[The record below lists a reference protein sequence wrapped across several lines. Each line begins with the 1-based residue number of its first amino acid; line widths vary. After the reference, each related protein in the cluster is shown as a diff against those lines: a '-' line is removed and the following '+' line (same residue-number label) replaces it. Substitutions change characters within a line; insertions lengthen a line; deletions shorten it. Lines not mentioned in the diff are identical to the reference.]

1 VQNTP
6 LEEVIMDTPS
16 ISDELRRYLA
26 LFWHFAWILVLCTG
40 LAMVV
45 ALLVS
50 LRTTPVYQATTRV
63 LINEAPATKG
73 TDYTSV
79 LTSERTAQ
87 TYAQLLTSESV
98 LSSVAMTMS
107 LDLSPAQ
114 LKRMILVEPVRD
126 TQLIELKANDTDPN
140 RATLILNTL
149 VTQFIRINSV
159 LQGQRF
165 ETTKTSLNTQMA
177 SLEDRINAL
186 TDELEG
192 LGSSSV
198 DESKRSRIELSLT
211 QYRQIYSSLLLSFE
225 QVRLAEAQS
234 TSSLVQVDK
243 ATPPSRPIRPRTVT
257 NVALAGIIGFLIGA
271 GIIFLIEAFDDTLKG
286 PDDVARHLGLPV
298 LGLIAKHDKDVKVIT
313 AAQPRSPISEAYR
326 SLRTNLQFTSVDY
339 PINTLLITSPSPGE
353 GKSSVT
359 ANLGIVMAQS
369 GRSVVLIDADLRR
382 PNLHKILE
390 LSNRKGISTLFVQPK
405 LSLDG
410 SLQPTAVPNLYVL
423 PAGEVPPNPSE
434 LLGSAKMFEI
444 IGRVKDH
451 ADLVIIDTPPI
462 MAVTDSAVL
471 APRVDGVILVV
482 RPGSTN
488 LGAAK
493 QAVEQLRRV
502 GANLLG
508 VVFNEVAINRSR
520 YRYYRYKGYYYHYYN
535 TKYYHE
541 DSEKNGNGSKDK
553 VVLGAK
559 NGKNDQPENKNGS

>member
-1 VQNTP
+1 LGELYVGQNKLDEALRQFER
-6 LEEVIMDTPS
+6 LEGAESDPRDTRIKIGL
-16 ISDELRRYLA
+16 ISFEKGDYDRAATEFNLVLAGDPENDRARYYLA
-26 LFWHFAWILVLCTG
+26 
-40 LAMVV
+40 
-45 ALLVS
+45 
-50 LRTTPVYQATTRV
+50 AT
-63 LINEAPATKG
+63 
-73 TDYTSV
+73 Y
-79 LTSERTAQ
+79 
-87 TYAQLLTSESV
+87 
-98 LSSVAMTMS
+98 
-107 LDLSPAQ
+107 
-114 LKRMILVEPVRD
+114 
-126 TQLIELKANDTDPN
+126 IELKANDTDPE
-140 RATLILNTL
+140 RATDILNTL
-149 VTQFIRINSV
+149 VTVFIIENKA

-165 ETTKTSLNTQMA
+165 EATKTSLTSQMEN
-177 SLEDRINAL
+177 LDERINSQ
-186 TDELEG
+186 TDDLEQ
-192 LGSSSV
+192 LGDSSL
-198 DESKRSRIELSLT
+198 DESKRNRIESSLA
-211 QYRQIYSSLLLSFE
+211 QYRQIYSSLLLSYE

-234 TSSLVQVDK
+234 TSTLVQVDE
-243 ATPPSRPIRPRTVT
+243 ATKPTRPIRPQTVT
-257 NVALAGIIGFLIGA
+257 NVVLAGIIGFLIGA
-271 GIIFLIEAFDDTLKG
+271 GIIFLIEVFDDTLKG

-298 LGLIAKHDKDVKVIT
+298 LGLIAKHEKDVKVIT

-405 LSLDG
+405 LNLDG
-410 SLQPTAVPNLYVL
+410 SLQPTAVPNLFVL
-423 PAGEVPPNPSE
+423 PAGDVPPNPSE

-482 RPGSTN
+482 QPGQTN

-541 DSEKNGNGSKDK
+541 DSEKNGNGNKEKDK
-553 VVLGAK
+553 VILGAK
-559 NGKNDQPENKNGS
+559 NGKNDRTENKNGS

>member
-1 VQNTP
+1 
-6 LEEVIMDTPS
+6 MDNPS

-26 LFWHFAWILVLCTG
+26 LFWHFAWILILCT
-40 LAMVV
+40 VV
-45 ALLVS
+45 SITIALVVS
-50 LRTTPVYQATTRV
+50 LNTTPVYQAITRV

-73 TDYTSV
+73 TDYASL
-79 LTSERTAQ
+79 LTSERLAQ
-87 TYAQLLTSESV
+87 TYAQLLTSDKV
-98 LSSVAMTMS
+98 LSSVATT
-107 LDLSPAQ
+107 LNLALSPAQ
-114 LKRMILVEPVRD
+114 LERMITVEPVRD
-126 TQLIELKANDTDPN
+126 TQLIELKANDTDPV
-140 RATLILNTL
+140 RATRILNTL
-149 VTQFIRINSV
+149 VTEFIRENTI

-165 ETTKTSLNTQMA
+165 LASKESLNNQMVNLD
-177 SLEDRINAL
+177 SRINAL
-186 TDELEG
+186 TDTLEG
-192 LGSSSV
+192 LSNSSA
-198 DESKRSRIELSLT
+198 DESERNRIESSLA

-234 TSSLVQVDK
+234 TSSLVQVDEAK
-243 ATPPSRPIRPRTVT
+243 PPSRPIRPRTVT
-257 NVALAGIIGFLIGA
+257 NLALAGIVGLLVGA

-286 PDDVARHLGLPV
+286 PDDVVRHLGLPV
-298 LGLIAKHDKDVKVIT
+298 LALIAKHDKDVKVIT

-353 GKSSVT
+353 GKTSVS
-359 ANLGIVMAQS
+359 ANLGIVIAQS
-369 GRSVVLIDADLRR
+369 GRSVVLVDADLRR

-390 LSNRKGISTLFVQPK
+390 LANRKGISTLFVQPK

-410 SLQPTAVPNLYVL
+410 SLQPTAVPNLFVL
-423 PAGEVPPNPSE
+423 PAGDVPPNPSE

-482 RPGSTN
+482 IPGSTN

-508 VVFNEVAINRSR
+508 VVLNEVAIDRSR

-541 DSEKNGNGSKDK
+541 DSEKNGRGDK
-553 VVLGAK
+553 IKVSLGAK
-559 NGKNDQPENKNGS
+559 NGSKDQPDAKNGS